1 MSRTEL
7 GPFYQSAKWSFQLP
21 LMPTDWPRTPYIRRE
36 KERCERKAARRSTPT
51 WKSSRK
57 ESEKTM
63 APLIIFFFSH
73 AVVVHH
79 CGLRSAESW
88 SRSILTTQGA
98 QNMQPDIIAV
108 GARLALEA
116 SESCSHGFRS
126 ACSVTWLGKVFENR
140 TSRYRYCG
148 KRGLRHKI
156 VGQWR

>member
-1 MSRTEL
+1 
-7 GPFYQSAKWSFQLP
+7 
-21 LMPTDWPRTPYIRRE
+21 
-36 KERCERKAARRSTPT
+36 
-51 WKSSRK
+51 
-57 ESEKTM
+57 M

-73 AVVVHH
+73 AVVVHN

-126 ACSVTWLGKVFENR
+126 ACSVNWLGKVFENR
-140 TSRYRYCG
+140 R
-148 KRGLRHKI
+148 RGTDTVGNRGIQQKF